1 MLDIIRE
8 RVAEVGARIWH
19 LCIQLLLLALTI
31 MAIITVPWL
40 LPGIR
45 EAVAARPTWYAT
57 WAQALWWGWLGTAWF
72 GLSLW
77 LWANRTRW
85 APSLARHVARGVQ
98 WLCNRSSRRQERP
111 AQPSAQPASAPLP
124 EMPTPKAS
132 NRQLPPLDLLGPLVP
147 IEVKA
152 CPEEAQTV
160 VNALASLG
168 VPGCKVVSSF
178 AGPALKSIQIR
189 TEKPASHVRKL
200 GEDLAASLGV
210 KAVSINPVV
219 GAPGVLQVDLTADR
233 VVSVPLRTLVDSPA
247 FRDGGVLPIA
257 LGANVRGQPLV
268 IDLTATPHL
277 LIAGATN
284 SGKSGVMREVVTCL
298 VMCHRPDEL
307 GLLLIDPKRV
317 EFSFWAG
324 LPHLLRPIITT
335 AQDAQ
340 RALQSLVQEMH
351 RRYEALQAAGVTKIQ
366 EYNEKHPGKKM
377 PYIVTVIDEM
387 AQLME
392 TDREIKEATE
402 SAIKQLGQLARAA
415 GIHLVLATQTPRA
428 TIITGEIK
436 ANVPSQVGLRCN
448 SNLESRIILDEV
460 GCERLRGRGDLL
472 FRSSEA
478 DQLVRAQA
486 SWVPTEV
493 VQSLVQWWAQP
504 GKAAAVRQPEPAK
517 APTTAPEQVVP
528 PVTATVTAPATPP
541 AAPVAPPATIP
552 KSELDQVKELALE
565 QGCLS
570 RRMVARALGVG
581 NSRAQELVQKLDSIG
596 WLRPARGPQPRQI
609 TLGPVERRQMLS
621 HLRRCRPEDVV
632 LADPATIS
640 DADNDD
646 ETASA
651 ALAPVEGG
659 AQIDLHAEADRLDR
673 LAKVAHAAGDRN
685 QMKSLV
691 EELGRLVDL
700 ALDRQDP
707 PSFHR
712 LAAIRRWLQET
723 VQTDR
728 RT

>member
-1 MLDIIRE
+1 MLELIRE

-19 LCIQLLLLALTI
+19 ACIQLLLVALTI

-45 EAVAARPTWYAT
+45 AAVATRPAWYAT
-57 WAQALWWGWLGTAWF
+57 WAQALWWGWVVTAWF
-72 GLSLW
+72 GLALW

-98 WLCNRSSRRQERP
+98 WLCNRSGRRQERP
-111 AQPSAQPASAPLP
+111 TPPAAEPAPAPLP

-168 VPGCKVVSSF
+168 VPNCKVVNSL

-189 TEKPASHVRKL
+189 TDKPASHVRKL
-200 GEDLAASLGV
+200 AEDLAASLGV
-210 KAVSINPVV
+210 KSVSINPVV
-219 GAPGVLQVDLTADR
+219 GAPGVLQVDLTADK

-247 FRDGGVLPIA
+247 FRDGGILPIA
-257 LGANVRGQPLV
+257 LGTNVRGQPLI

-298 VMCHRPDEL
+298 VICHRPDEL

-351 RRYEALQAAGVTKIQ
+351 RRYEVLQQAGVTNIK
-366 EYNEKHPGKKM
+366 EYNEKHSAKKM
-377 PYIVTVIDEM
+377 PYIVTVVDEM

-392 TDREIKEATE
+392 TDKEIKEATE

-415 GIHLVLATQTPRA
+415 GIHLVIATQTPRA

-436 ANVPSQVGLRCN
+436 ANVPSQVGLRTN

-460 GCERLRGRGDLL
+460 GCEKLRGRGDLL

-493 VQSLVQWWAQP
+493 VSSLVQWWTQP
-504 GKAAAVRQPEPAK
+504 GKATAAVSQPEPAR
-517 APTTAPEQVVP
+517 APAAATPQPTQPAI
-528 PVTATVTAPATPP
+528 ATVTVLDGTP
-541 AAPVAPPATIP
+541 AAPAAPPPAIP
-552 KSELDQVKELALE
+552 KNELDQVKELALE

-581 NSRAQELVQKLDSIG
+581 NSRAQELMQKLDSMG

-609 TLGPVERRQMLS
+609 PFGQVERRQMLS
-621 HLRRCRPEDVV
+621 HMRRCRPEDVV
-632 LADPATIS
+632 LADPAS
-640 DADNDD
+640 VSEADNDD
-646 ETASA
+646 D
-651 ALAPVEGG
+651 APLPAPAPAGNSTSV
-659 AQIDLHAEADRLDR
+659 DLNVEADRLDR
-673 LAKVAHAAGDRN
+673 QAKSAHAAGDRQ
-685 QMKSLV
+685 QMKALV
-691 EELGRLVDL
+691 DELGRLVDL

-707 PSFHR
+707 PAFHR

-723 VQTDR
+723 LQHR
-728 RT
+728 